1 MPSIARNII
10 YKNNIAYKIV
20 DAVYIHTF
28 QNKDGSLNKQ
38 VLGMYVHE
46 RGADKVL
53 QQDNI
58 FLICEEIEEAQI
70 IS

>member
-10 YKNNIAYKIV
+10 YKNNIAYKII
-20 DAVYIHTF
+20 DAVYIHNF

-38 VLGMYVHE
+38 VLGMYVHSKQ
-46 RGADKVL
+46 ADHVL
-53 QQDNI
+53 QQDNV

>member
-10 YKNNIAYKIV
+10 YKDNIAYKII
-20 DAVYIHTF
+20 DAVYVHNF
-28 QNKDGSLNKQ
+28 LNKDNTINPKI
-38 VLGMYVHE
+38 LGMYVHE

-53 QQDNI
+53 QQDNV
-58 FLICEEIEEAQI
+58 FLICEQIEEAQI